1 MAILE
6 YIWLDGYAHNPEH
19 SNDVANIRSKIKVT
33 DKSISC
39 LGDIPN
45 WSFDGS
51 STRQAEGHK
60 SDCVLKPVFYCIN
73 PLKVMNR
80 QVCLFPDS
88 HIVLCEVFNA
98 DGSPHASNSRH
109 KLVKSWEKYKHNKM
123 WFALEQEY
131 AIYDQYG
138 EKPYGWPDKGF
149 PAPQGRY
156 YCGVGADVA
165 WGREISDEHL
175 EACLFAGLPISGTN
189 AEVMP
194 SQWEYQIGPAEAPAI
209 ADQHWISRFL
219 LNRIAEKYNGTIKLS
234 PKPVR
239 GDWNGTGCHINFS
252 TKEMR
257 NRLTMEDVHTIC
269 IALETNKKN
278 HLDVYG
284 KGNRDRLTGKH
295 ETCSIDQFRYG
306 ESDRGASIRIPPG
319 ILQAGKGYLE
329 DRRPAA
335 NIDPYEA
342 CEAILSTVCSVHDEI
357 YYPKTKSI

>member
-19 SNDVANIRSKIKVT
+19 PNEVANVRSKIKVT
-33 DKSISC
+33 NSDVYS

-51 STRQAEGHK
+51 STRQASGNK
-60 SDCVLKPVFYCIN
+60 SDCVLKPVFYCAN
-73 PLKVMNR
+73 PLRKTN
-80 QVCLFPDS
+80 QSF
-88 HIVLCEVFNA
+88 IVLCEVCNA
-98 DGSPHASNSRH
+98 DGTPHKSNARAN
-109 KLVKSWEKYKHNKM
+109 LVKTWEKYKNHKM

-138 EKPYGWPDKGF
+138 ENPYMWPDKGY

-165 WGREISDEHL
+165 WGRQISDEHL
-175 EACLFAGLPISGTN
+175 EACLYAGLPIGGTN

-194 SQWEYQIGPAEAPAI
+194 SQWEYQIGPAEAPLI
-209 ADQHWISRFL
+209 ADQHWVSRFL
-219 LNRIAEKYNGTIKLS
+219 LNRIAEKYGATIKLD
-234 PKPVR
+234 PKPER

-252 TKEMR
+252 TEEMR
-257 NRLTMEDVHTIC
+257 ARMTAEDVKVIC
-269 IALETNKKN
+269 DALESKIGF
-278 HLDVYG
+278 HLEVYG
-284 KGNRDRLTGKH
+284 KGNRERLTGKH

-342 CEAILSTVCSVHDEI
+342 CEALLSTVCSIHDSL
-357 YYPKTKSI
+357 YYPKEK